1 MVMTS
6 TETTLSRS
14 RSPRP
19 ARAGVGAS
27 ASAVV
32 AGAGVVVIGRNEG
45 QRLLACLHG
54 LRQQPRPVIYVDSGS
69 SDGSAQAAR
78 ALGVSVLELDAS
90 RPFSAARARNE
101 GAQALAA
108 LHPGLAYIQFLDGD
122 CIVAPGWLDAA
133 EAALD
138 ADAGCAIVFGHL
150 KESNPKGS
158 VYNQLCALEW
168 RSPSGP
174 VANFGHLG
182 GIMMVRRAVFEPLG
196 GFNPTV
202 VAGEDSEFGVR
213 VSLAGHGARKL
224 DHPMALHDADM
235 QRFAQWWTRAVR
247 AGHAIGQRAQL
258 HAADPSR
265 DCARERRSTW
275 FWGVM
280 LPLAVILAA
289 PATNGLSLLL
299 LAGYLTLGWRIARF
313 RLSIGDDRRE
323 ARLYAAFTVLG
334 KYANGLGLL
343 KYQFNR
349 WRGRMRII
357 EYK

>member
-1 MVMTS
+1 MT
-6 TETTLSRS
+6 
-14 RSPRP
+14 PP
-19 ARAGVGAS
+19 AAATPAAAPAS
-27 ASAVV
+27 G
-32 AGAGVVVIGRNEG
+32 GAGVVVIGRNEG
-45 QRLLACLHG
+45 ERLMACLND
-54 LRQQPRPVIYVDSGS
+54 LRRQPRPLLYVDSGS
-69 SDGSAQAAR
+69 SDGSPAKAR
-78 ALGVSVLELDAS
+78 ALGVPVLELDPS
-90 RPFSAARARNE
+90 RPFSAARGRNE
-101 GAQALAA
+101 GARALLAT
-108 LHPGLAYIQFLDGD
+108 HPQLAYVQFLDGD

-138 ADAGCAIVFGHL
+138 ADPQCAIVFGHL
-150 KESNPKGS
+150 REKNPQGS
-158 VYNQLCALEW
+158 VYNLLCALEW

-182 GIMMVRRAVFEPLG
+182 GIMMVRRAVFEQLG
-196 GFNPTV
+196 GFNPEV

-213 VSLAGHGARKL
+213 VGLAGHGARKL
-224 DHPMALHDADM
+224 DVPMALHDANM
-235 QRFAQWWTRAVR
+235 QRFSQWWKRSVR

-258 HAADPSR
+258 HAHGPLR

-280 LPLAVILAA
+280 LPLAIVAAA
-289 PATNGLSLLL
+289 PATRGASLLL

-313 RLSIGDDRRE
+313 RMSIGDDQHE

-349 WRGRMRII
+349 WRGQMRII

>member
-1 MVMTS
+1 MPPTDRPVNNN
-6 TETTLSRS
+6 TT
-14 RSPRP
+14 
-19 ARAGVGAS
+19 AS
-27 ASAVV
+27 G
-32 AGAGVVVIGRNEG
+32 GAGVVVIGRNEG
-45 QRLLACLHG
+45 ERLLACLRD
-54 LRQQPRPVIYVDSGS
+54 LRQQPRPVLYVDSGS
-69 SDGSAQAAR
+69 SDRSAAAAR
-78 ALGVSVLELDAS
+78 ALGVLVHELDPS
-90 RPFSAARARNE
+90 QPFSAGRARNE
-101 GAQALAA
+101 GAQALFVR
-108 LHPGLAYIQFLDGD
+108 HPEMAYVQFLDGD

-138 ADAGCAIVFGHL
+138 ADADCAIVFGHL
-150 KESNPKGS
+150 REKNPQGS
-158 VYNQLCALEW
+158 VYNLLCALEW

-182 GIMMVRRAVFEPLG
+182 GIMMVRRSVFEQLG
-196 GFNPTV
+196 GFNPAV

-213 VSLAGHGARKL
+213 VGLAGHGARKL
-224 DHPMALHDADM
+224 DAPMALHDADM
-235 QRFAQWWTRAVR
+235 QHFSQWWKRSVR

-258 HAADPSR
+258 HGAGPAR

-280 LPLAVILAA
+280 LPLAVVLAA
-289 PATNGLSLLL
+289 PATQGLSLLL
-299 LAGYLTLGWRIARF
+299 LAGYLTLAWRIARF
-313 RLSIGDDRRE
+313 RLSVGDDRRE

-349 WRGRMRII
+349 LRGQMRII